1 MGDGINQTS
10 GYYPLNQI
18 NFSFAGNK
26 SVESVQQKP
35 PPKDIIMPN
44 LNLNSNTKP
53 SAPNDLAPTGAI
65 NFVGGLS
72 NVLQSLI
79 TR

>member
-26 SVESVQQKP
+26 SVDSVQQKLL
-35 PPKDIIMPN
+35 PKETITSN
-44 LNLNSNTKP
+44 FNSNTK
-53 SAPNDLAPTGAI
+53 SSTPNDLAPTGAI